1 MFEGEGDTSDKPVE
15 LVRVCSEKELTKEME
30 NISAMLSS
38 EQEWL
43 VRMAAMQRI
52 EGLTAG
58 GQFLMLEFLWIV
70 VTSCSLLVSFIV
82 YRCA

>member
-15 LVRVCSEKELTKEME
+15 PVRVCSEKELTKEME

-52 EGLTAG
+52 EGLVAG
-58 GQFLMLEFLWIV
+58 G
-70 VTSCSLLVSFIV
+70 
-82 YRCA
+82 